1 MKGYRNRFRSVP
13 AMLMCVV
20 FLMTGGSIPA
30 LAEKQAA
37 TPTDLIGT
45 EESFEQNET
54 VNGVRIIV
62 TAEPGVFA
70 AGTRLSIRKTDS
82 AAFTQAAEATLESE
96 KGNSGLIVHEIYSFS
111 GAQINGTA
119 HVRLEKLRL
128 KDLQEQYPDA
138 GIRVFVLRYDEAAR
152 ELRDKAQKVSA
163 DVSVDNNTVAFDITE
178 LGLYDI
184 AAAVQVPEET
194 QSSSKGTEIS
204 KADGA
209 EGEEQQSPK
218 EELTITAEEKSEP
231 ITEGQNEREKD
242 KHNYQMSEGATSEI
256 LSGIGKKSQ
265 EIQPRLQTATVPE
278 DKVAAFVARCY
289 ELILG
294 RQPDASGLTSWAD
307 SLKSKNVTAAEV
319 VSGFLNSQEFTEKR
333 KTAEELVEIL
343 YRTMLNRAP
352 DRNGK
357 TDWVRMIVSGAN
369 MNQLING
376 FCGSQEF
383 TSLCAEYGIQS
394 GKLTDTGGTA
404 PVAYSQ
410 KLINFVSRCYREAL
424 GREADPE
431 GLHSW
436 CMVLASKQSTYKA
449 VATGFVFSEEMR
461 IKNLNNA
468 EFVKTLYRLYMGR
481 EADPTGL
488 EAWTAALD
496 QGTTREQVNEGFA
509 NSTEFAGIVM
519 SFNPEVDYELEEA
532 CVIESGM
539 TELFIRNGSKVQ
551 MEISPELAGEEKDFG
566 WASSDGKILVVD
578 RNGEIFGNYPGKAVL
593 TVTSPKGKT
602 IASINVTVQ
611 ANYRAVLFSESTYAE
626 GTLKRNRGDVRL
638 MKNMLASVTGPDGG
652 KYVVYSFD
660 DLVANEI
667 YNKTESLLIAPSRD
681 GDVSIFFFAG
691 HGDYR
696 SKDPQYAGRLWCRKK
711 QTWVELPELAKML
724 SCAKGKVIV
733 LLESCG
739 PGAALISWSSSE
751 TAGTGMTQTD
761 DPEMSRAII
770 SAFADIDPGLTVYQP
785 DSTANLCQADSEAN
799 EKTVLN
805 TASGSNLFLTEKFIV
820 MVASGYLKS
829 SYSIGTDTYNL
840 FPYGIAKGVGTS
852 GAMPADTEYG
862 NGDGLLTVNELFKYV
877 YQYTKRR
884 QIPLVYPENSSY
896 VLFKR

>member
-1 MKGYRNRFRSVP
+1 
-13 AMLMCVV
+13 MLMCVV

-45 EESFEQNET
+45 EEPAAEETFEQKET

-82 AAFTQAAEATLESE
+82 AAFEQAAEAALESE
-96 KGNSGLIVHEIYSFS
+96 KGNGGLIVHEIYSFS

-119 HVRLEKLRL
+119 RVRLEKLRL

-138 GIRVFVLRYDEAAR
+138 EIRVFVLRYDETAR

-163 DVSVDNNTVAFDITE
+163 SISVDSNTAAFDITE
-178 LGLYDI
+178 PGLFDI
-184 AAAVQVPEET
+184 AAAVRVP
-194 QSSSKGTEIS
+194 
-204 KADGA
+204 KA
-209 EGEEQQSPK
+209 EKTEEQKPSAEDPDDPAEEKKQPADEEQTTPEIKKQS
-218 EELTITAEEKSEP
+218 IQTAEEPGEV
-231 ITEGQNEREKD
+231 
-242 KHNYQMSEGATSEI
+242 I
-256 LSGIGKKSQ
+256 LSGADAKPEEETEENVKTGKPDQIK
-265 EIQPRLQTATVPE
+265 
-278 DKVAAFVARCY
+278 AFVTRCY

-294 RQPDASGLTSWAD
+294 REPDPAGLKNWTD
-307 SLKSKNVTAAEV
+307 KLKKKSATAAQII
-319 VSGFLNSQEFTEKR
+319 SGFLNSKEFAGKR

-343 YRTMLNRAP
+343 YKTMLNRAS
-352 DRNGK
+352 DYNGK
-357 TDWVRMIVSGAN
+357 INWLRKILDGAS

-376 FCGSQEF
+376 FCESAEF
-383 TSLCAEYGIQS
+383 KGLCAKYGIES
-394 GKLTDTGGTA
+394 GKLESGKKA
-404 PVAYSQ
+404 ARPIAYSQ
-410 KLINFVSRCYREAL
+410 KLVDFVSRCYREAL
-424 GREADPE
+424 GRNADAE
-431 GLHSW
+431 GLHFW
-436 CMVLASKQSTYKA
+436 CMKLVSNEMSFKQ
-449 VATGFVFSEEMR
+449 VAKGFVFSQEMR
-461 IKNLNNA
+461 NKKLNNEA
-468 EFVKTLYRLYMGR
+468 FIKTLYRLYLGR
-481 EADPTGL
+481 EAEAAGL
-488 EAWTAALD
+488 SFWKNKMAD
-496 QGTTREQVNEGFA
+496 GMTREQVNDGFA
-509 NSTEFAGIVM
+509 NSAEFEGIIA
-519 SFNPEVDYELEEA
+519 SFDPEAIEDLPSTFTLTADINEL
-532 CVIESGM
+532 
-539 TELFIRNGSKVQ
+539 TIRNGGRSRA
-551 MEISPELAGEEKDFG
+551 ILSPELAGKEKNLI
-566 WASSDGKILVVD
+566 WKSSDGHILNVKQ
-578 RNGEIFGNYPGKAVL
+578 NGEIFGNYPGKAVL
-593 TVTSPKGKT
+593 TVSTKAGKV
-602 IASINVTVQ
+602 IKSVTMTVR

-638 MKNMLASVTGPDGG
+638 MKTMLASVTGPDGG

-660 DLVANEI
+660 DLVANDI

-696 SKDPQYAGRLWCRKK
+696 SKDPQYAGRLWCRRK
-711 QTWVELPELAKML
+711 QTWVELPELAKRL
-724 SCAKGKVIV
+724 SRTKGKVIV

-739 PGAALISWSSSE
+739 PGAALLERGNLTGAALTEEDEMADDRDLSEAVIRAFSS
-751 TAGTGMTQTD
+751 A
-761 DPEMSRAII
+761 
-770 SAFADIDPGLTVYQP
+770 DPGLNIYQP
-785 DSTANLCQADSEAN
+785 ELMPAGGGQGIGQPASRG
-799 EKTVLN
+799 EKN
-805 TASGSNLFLTEKFIV
+805 SSSGGALENGSGNLFLTEKFIV